1 MLTDFDLSKQ
11 SLPPSPP
18 AIVKSNSPNIVS
30 SNYHQIYDMH
40 NINTMND
47 VISHL
52 RLILEPASHN
62 LEQIVLLEQK
72 VILLHKIHVRLANNI
87 SNNTEYIAPEVIR
100 GWGHT
105 SSVDW
110 WTLGILIF
118 EMLVSY

>member
-40 NINTMND
+40 NINTMNN

-52 RLILEPASHN
+52 RLILEHASHN
-62 LEQIVLLEQK
+62 LERIALLEQK
-72 VILLHKIHVRLANNI
+72 VIQIHNL
-87 SNNTEYIAPEVIR
+87 
-100 GWGHT
+100 
-105 SSVDW
+105 
-110 WTLGILIF
+110 
-118 EMLVSY
+118 